1 MQVCIENPRRENIH
15 FQWLVTQV
23 HRLGPRVIAELLAEI
38 GAEFLIRVSI
48 ERKLER
54 YAALDPQIQ
63 RAVGADRFP
72 PWPPLRLVS
81 RGDDQ

>member
-1 MQVCIENPRRENIH
+1 MQVCTHNPQRETIH
-15 FQWLVTQV
+15 FQRLVRQA
-23 HRLGPRVIAELLAEI
+23 HALGPRVIAELLAEI

-54 YAALDPQIQ
+54 YAALDPQIL